1 MSSTTGSSAHRQMS
15 VPLGTEGVVVEEALL
30 RGAARD
36 WLALLKPG
44 VMSLVVFSGA
54 VGLLV
59 APVPVKPMLAVAV
72 ILSIAAGAG
81 AAGAINMWYDRDIDV
96 LMARTANR
104 PIPAGRISADSALG
118 FGISLAMLSVVVLW
132 LASNALAAAIL
143 AASIGF
149 YVFVYTIW
157 LKRRTPH
164 NIVIGGAAGAFPPL
178 IGWVAATGSVST
190 LPLLLFAIVFLWTPP
205 HFWALSL
212 FTSNDYERA
221 GVPMLPVVK
230 GARRTRESVLF
241 YTLWLLPVSLL
252 PYILG
257 LAGPVYGGVAL
268 ALGLMFV
275 WYAVRVLYDH
285 QDIDGVS
292 LTRDAPAKAAFR
304 YSLLYL
310 FLLFSGLVLDHWWG
324 ALLG

>member
-1 MSSTTGSSAHRQMS
+1 MSSTSGSSTHRHMS
-15 VPLGTEGVVVEEALL
+15 VPLGGDGVVVADALL

-36 WLALLKPG
+36 WIALLKPG

-59 APVPVKPMLAVAV
+59 APVPVKPILAIAV

-81 AAGAINMWYDRDIDV
+81 AAGAINMWYDRDIDA
-96 LMARTANR
+96 LMARTSNR
-104 PIPAGRISADSALG
+104 PIPAGRISAGGALG
-118 FGISLAMLSVVVLW
+118 FGVSLAILSVLVLW
-132 LASNALAAAIL
+132 LASNALAASIL
-143 AASIGF
+143 VISISF

-205 HFWALSL
+205 HFWALAL
-212 FTSNDYERA
+212 FTSSDYERA
-221 GVPMLPVVK
+221 RIPMLPVVK

-257 LAGPVYGGVAL
+257 LAGPIYGGVAL

-275 WYAVRVLYDH
+275 WYAIRVLCDH
-285 QDIDGVS
+285 QDISGAS

-310 FLLFSGLVLDHWWG
+310 FVLFAGLVLDHWWG